1 MKLKYNINNID
12 HNVILCKKKE
22 AHDIRNQF
30 TKNYSDK
37 KVLIIIDKNLNYKF
51 SKYLFRD
58 LKSTKNIKLSVLKVD
73 ATKANKTEVLL
84 FKILDTLIKKNLQK
98 SVIISCGGGVV
109 GDVSALASSLYLR
122 GLIYYHVPTTMTAI
136 VDSCIGG
143 KTGINYKNIIN
154 SLVVIITQKTSSFQK
169 M

>member
-84 FKILDTLIKKNLQK
+84 FKILDTLIKKIYK
-98 SVIISCGGGVV
+98 KISYYF
-109 GDVSALASSLYLR
+109 LRWRSSWR
-122 GLIYYHVPTTMTAI
+122 CQ
-136 VDSCIGG
+136 CIS
-143 KTGINYKNIIN
+143 K
-154 SLVVIITQKTSSFQK
+154 
-169 M
+169 

>member
-58 LKSTKNIKLSVLKVD
+58 LKSTKNIKLR
-73 ATKANKTEVLL
+73 E
-84 FKILDTLIKKNLQK
+84 
-98 SVIISCGGGVV
+98 
-109 GDVSALASSLYLR
+109 
-122 GLIYYHVPTTMTAI
+122 
-136 VDSCIGG
+136 
-143 KTGINYKNIIN
+143 
-154 SLVVIITQKTSSFQK
+154 
-169 M
+169 